1 MRLVT
6 PPKRGIPA
14 RVVRST
20 RAGVRILH
28 ERSLP
33 RTCRRPL
40 ARLSFFLHEVQV
52 FFQERLK
59 CINMTIYSVFTKVV
73 QTGLL

>member
-1 MRLVT
+1 MCLVT

-14 RVVRST
+14 R

-28 ERSLP
+28 EHSLP

-40 ARLSFFLHEVQV
+40 ARLFFFLHEVQV
-52 FFQERLK
+52 FFQERLT
-59 CINMTIYSVFTKVV
+59 CIQMTIYSVFTKVV